1 MKSSGTGPA
10 NDTLVASVPRG
21 VLRARLS
28 VCLVFVIMGTTMGS
42 WSSRI
47 PDVRRSVGLD
57 DAAWGLANTA
67 STAGDVVSLGV
78 VALLIGRVSV
88 RRLSLVGA
96 ALVLANAPLMASATT
111 TVALMAGLATWG
123 FAANLLSTPMNAQ
136 AVEVERRYGRPLLST
151 FHACFSF
158 GVLGGGVL
166 GTAAASADVTP
177 GAQLAVSSGVLGALL
192 LVWGRWLPDEAE
204 PPHRKG
210 GLRDRMRHRFT
221 PQLLLLGTIAFL
233 MSFVEGSTNQWSALY
248 AADFLHAGGTLAA
261 ATYTAFAVA
270 SASARMVGDRAV
282 DRLGHRRFLQ
292 LSSLTAALGAVIVV
306 AWAQPVAA
314 LAGFVVLGLGVACVL
329 PSVFGLAG
337 KQPGLTAGEG
347 VSVVVMGQWPGFL
360 LAAPAIGALAD
371 LTDLRIALGTLV
383 LSTLGVAL
391 LSRRAAAG
399 EDCARAEGDD

>member
-1 MKSSGTGPA
+1 MSSFGTEPT

-21 VLRARLS
+21 ALRARLS
-28 VCLVFVIMGTTMGS
+28 VCLVFVIMGTTMGG
-42 WSSRI
+42 WSARI
-47 PDVRRSVGLD
+47 PEVRHSVGLD

-67 STAGDVVSLGV
+67 STAGDLVSLGV
-78 VALLIGRVSV
+78 VTVLIGRVSV

-111 TVALMAGLATWG
+111 TVALVVGLATWG

-166 GTAAASADVTP
+166 GMAAVSVDVAP
-177 GAQLAVSSGVLGALL
+177 GVQLAVSSVLLGALL
-192 LVWGRWLPDEAE
+192 LVWGRWLPDDAE
-204 PPHRKG
+204 LPRRKG
-210 GLRDRMRHRFT
+210 GFRERVRHRFT
-221 PQLLLLGTIAFL
+221 PRLLLLGAIGFL

-248 AADFLHAGGTLAA
+248 AADFLDAGGTLAA
-261 ATYTAFAVA
+261 ATYTGFAVA
-270 SASARMVGDRAV
+270 TATARMVGDRAV
-282 DRLGHRRFLQ
+282 SRLGHRRFLR

-360 LAAPAIGALAD
+360 LAAPVIGVLAD
-371 LTDLRIALGTLV
+371 LTNLRIALGTLV
-383 LSTLGVAL
+383 LSTLCVAL
-391 LSRRAAAG
+391 LSGRAAAG
-399 EDCARAEGDD
+399 ADSARAEDND